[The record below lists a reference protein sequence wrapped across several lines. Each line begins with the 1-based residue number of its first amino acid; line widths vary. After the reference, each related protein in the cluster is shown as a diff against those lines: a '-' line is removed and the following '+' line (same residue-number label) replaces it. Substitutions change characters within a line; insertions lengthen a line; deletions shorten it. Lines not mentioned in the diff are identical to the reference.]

1 MKQYMII
8 GAGRFGKSVAETLI
22 NMGQEVMLIDGN
34 EDVIQQISEDIENVA
49 IVDVTDEHALKN
61 VGLGNFDVAIVAIGT
76 DLRASIMATL
86 IAKELGV
93 PLVVSK
99 AKDKLQAEVL
109 KRIGADKVV
118 FPEVDMGEKIA
129 KSLMF
134 DNVVDYMKLDEEHS
148 IFEVT
153 VPTDW
158 IGKNLIDLSARK
170 KYNINIVGVKSGCD
184 ELGKFEVP
192 ADPNRKFTDG
202 DIIVIA
208 GKSKV
213 IEEIALLVSE
223 EEWKR

>member
-1 MKQYMII
+1 MKQYMVI
-8 GAGRFGKSVAETLI
+8 GAGRFGKAVAETLI
-22 NMGQEVMLIDGN
+22 KMGQEVMLIDGN
-34 EDVIQQISEDIENVA
+34 EDVIQQVSEEIENVA

-99 AKDKLQAEVL
+99 AKDKLQEEVL
-109 KRIGADKVV
+109 RRIGADKVV
-118 FPEVDMGEKIA
+118 FPEVDMGDKIA

-148 IFEVT
+148 IFEIT

-158 IGKNLIDLSARK
+158 VGKNLIDLSARK
-170 KYNINIVGVKSGCD
+170 KYNINIVGVKPSSD
-184 ELGKFEVP
+184 ELGGFEVP
-192 ADPNRKFTDG
+192 ADPNRKFVEN

-213 IEEIALLVSE
+213 IEDIALLVSE